1 MLQHLRTALGF
12 GEIPRKHDL
21 TYQAEV
27 GTLQPPSMPRILLA
41 DLTSAERAVGEAL
54 AAVLHASR
62 TGRGSLREVALSDLA
77 QMMCDPVRHGLTT
90 PDGILGGSLP
100 GYGIYR
106 ASDGYVALAALE
118 PHFWER
124 TRAELGVEGSRE
136 ELETLFA
143 ARSVADWEAWA
154 GERDIPLA
162 RVR

>member
-1 MLQHLRTALGF
+1 
-12 GEIPRKHDL
+12 
-21 TYQAEV
+21 
-27 GTLQPPSMPRILLA
+27 MPRILLA

-77 QMMCDPVRHGLTT
+77 QMMGDPVRHGLTT